1 MFSFQEDVL
10 SPVRIKVIG
19 VGGAGCNAVNTM
31 ITSGLARVDF
41 ISANTDLQA
50 LDRSRAAYKVQ
61 LGPERTR
68 GLGAGARPEIGKESA
83 LESKDQIREC
93 LEGADMVFVTAG
105 MGGGTGTGAAPIV
118 ASIAREL
125 GILTVGVVTK
135 PFSYEGHRR
144 MSHADEGIRDLRR
157 HVDTL
162 LVIPNQR
169 LLGIVDKAT
178 PLLEAFKVA
187 DDVLRQAIQG
197 IADVITTTGHVN
209 VDFADVRTVMSHTGR
224 AVMGMGVSRG
234 TNRAIEAAQKAICS
248 PLLEEGSVEGA
259 RGVLLNITGGPNMS
273 LHEIEEA
280 ASIIQQTADPEANI
294 IVGQVINPDMGDDL
308 VVTVIAT
315 GFERE
320 ESPSSQYRTELVLR
334 WQRGRTR
341 ISIAPRTCGGRE
353 SRMTPWYG
361 WRWLRTMNGMC
372 RRFFVNRR
380 TNHRDAVG
388 HGCIGYYCT
397 GVRFCTRRSA
407 AFFRH
412 ARSCR
417 NGDSRCWSA
426 GPGRR
431 RARARMAVVR
441 ETSAWD

>member
-1 MFSFQEDVL
+1 MFAFQEDML

-19 VGGAGCNAVNTM
+19 IGGAGCNAINTM

-41 ISANTDLQA
+41 IASNTDLQA
-50 LDRSRAAYKVQ
+50 LDRSLAPYKIQ

-68 GLGAGARPEIGKESA
+68 GLGAGAKPEIGRDAA
-83 LESKDQIREC
+83 LESKEHIREC

-118 ASIAREL
+118 ASIAREM

-135 PFSYEGHRR
+135 PFQYEGQRR
-144 MSHADEGIRDLRR
+144 NKHAEEGIRDMRR

-162 LVIPNQR
+162 LIIPNQR
-169 LLGIVDKAT
+169 LLGIVDKST

-234 TNRAIEAAQKAICS
+234 PNRAIEAAQKAMCS

-259 RGVLLNITGGPNMS
+259 RGVLLNITGGASLS
-273 LHEIEEA
+273 LHEVEEA
-280 ASIIQQTADPEANI
+280 ASIIQQTADSEANI
-294 IVGQVINPDMGDDL
+294 IVGQVINPDMGEDL
-308 VVTVIAT
+308 IITVIAT

-320 ESPSSQYRTELVLR
+320 EDQPAAPMAGDRGVSRPAKPIQPLLAGMVASLAADRPMKDLDRPTFLR
-334 WQRGRTR
+334 
-341 ISIAPRTCGGRE
+341 
-353 SRMTPWYG
+353 RMTEMRDPMDRTAMTAEDEWDVPTF
-361 WRWLRTMNGMC
+361 LRKQA
-372 RRFFVNRR
+372 
-380 TNHRDAVG
+380 D
-388 HGCIGYYCT
+388 
-397 GVRFCTRRSA
+397 
-407 AFFRH
+407 
-412 ARSCR
+412 
-417 NGDSRCWSA
+417 
-426 GPGRR
+426 
-431 RARARMAVVR
+431 
-441 ETSAWD
+441 

>member
-19 VGGAGCNAVNTM
+19 IGGGGCNAVNTM
-31 ITSGLARVDF
+31 IAAGLARVDF
-41 ISANTDLQA
+41 IAGNTDLQA
-50 LDRSRAAYKVQ
+50 LDRSLAPFKIQ

-68 GLGAGARPEIGKESA
+68 GLGAGARPEVGKEAA
-83 LESKDQIREC
+83 LESKDHIREC

-118 ASIAREL
+118 ASIAREM

-135 PFSYEGHRR
+135 PFQYEGQRR
-144 MSHADEGIRDLRR
+144 NKHAEEGIRDLRR

-169 LLGIVDKAT
+169 LLGIVDKST
-178 PLLEAFKVA
+178 PLLDAFKVA

-234 TNRAIEAAQKAICS
+234 PNRAIEAAQKAICS

-259 RGVLLNITGGPNMS
+259 RGVLLNITGGPSMS

-294 IVGQVINPDMGDDL
+294 IVGQVINPDMGEDL
-308 VVTVIAT
+308 IITVIAT
-315 GFERE
+315 GFEQE
-320 ESPSSQYRTELVLR
+320 ADTAGPPSVADRGTARAAMRPAQPVLAGVGAVPPVDR
-334 WQRGRTR
+334 SMKDLDRPTFLRR
-341 ISIAPRTCGGRE
+341 MHDVRE
-353 SRMTPWYG
+353 SIDRAALAAEDEWDVPTF
-361 WRWLRTMNGMC
+361 LRKQA
-372 RRFFVNRR
+372 
-380 TNHRDAVG
+380 D
-388 HGCIGYYCT
+388 
-397 GVRFCTRRSA
+397 
-407 AFFRH
+407 
-412 ARSCR
+412 
-417 NGDSRCWSA
+417 
-426 GPGRR
+426 
-431 RARARMAVVR
+431 
-441 ETSAWD
+441 

>member
-19 VGGAGCNAVNTM
+19 IGGAGCNAINTM
-31 ITSGLARVDF
+31 ITSGLSRVDF
-41 ISANTDLQA
+41 IASNTDLQA
-50 LDRSRAAYKVQ
+50 LDRSLASYKIQ
-61 LGPERTR
+61 LGPDRTR
-68 GLGAGARPEIGKESA
+68 GLGAGAKPEIGRDAA
-83 LESKDQIREC
+83 LESREHIREC
-93 LEGADMVFVTAG
+93 IDGADMVFVTAG

-118 ASIAREL
+118 ASIAREM

-135 PFSYEGHRR
+135 PFQYEGQRR
-144 MSHADEGIRDLRR
+144 HKHAEEGIRELRR

-224 AVMGMGVSRG
+224 AVMGMGVAQG
-234 TNRAIEAAQKAICS
+234 QNRAIEAAQKAMCS

-259 RGVLLNITGGPNMS
+259 RGVLLNITGGPSMS

-294 IVGQVINPDMGDDL
+294 IVGQVINPDITEEL
-308 VVTVIAT
+308 IITVIAT
-315 GFERE
+315 GFERDE
-320 ESPSSQYRTELVLR
+320 NPTTGGTETDRGQNRPTKPIQPVLAGVVASLGTER
-334 WQRGRTR
+334 PIKDLDRPTYLRR
-341 ISIAPRTCGGRE
+341 MSEARE
-353 SRMTPWYG
+353 SADRAALTAEDEWDVPTF
-361 WRWLRTMNGMC
+361 LRKQT
-372 RRFFVNRR
+372 
-380 TNHRDAVG
+380 D
-388 HGCIGYYCT
+388 
-397 GVRFCTRRSA
+397 
-407 AFFRH
+407 
-412 ARSCR
+412 
-417 NGDSRCWSA
+417 
-426 GPGRR
+426 
-431 RARARMAVVR
+431 
-441 ETSAWD
+441 

>member
-19 VGGAGCNAVNTM
+19 IGGAGCNAINTM

-41 ISANTDLQA
+41 IASNTDLQA
-50 LDRSRAAYKVQ
+50 LDRSLAPYKIQ
-61 LGPERTR
+61 LGPDRTR
-68 GLGAGARPEIGKESA
+68 GLGAGAKPEIGRDAA
-83 LESKDQIREC
+83 LESREHIREC
-93 LEGADMVFVTAG
+93 IDGADMVFVTAG

-118 ASIAREL
+118 ASIAREM

-135 PFSYEGHRR
+135 PFQYEGQRR
-144 MSHADEGIRDLRR
+144 HKHAEEGIRELRR

-224 AVMGMGVSRG
+224 AVMGMGVAQG
-234 TNRAIEAAQKAICS
+234 QNRAIEAAQKAMCS

-259 RGVLLNITGGPNMS
+259 RGVLLNITGGPSMS

-294 IVGQVINPDMGDDL
+294 IVGQVINPDIGEEL
-308 VVTVIAT
+308 IITVIAT
-315 GFERE
+315 GFERDE
-320 ESPSSQYRTELVLR
+320 NLAIAGTEADRAPNRLTKPIQPVLAGVVASLGTER
-334 WQRGRTR
+334 PIKDLDRPTYLRR
-341 ISIAPRTCGGRE
+341 ISEARE
-353 SRMTPWYG
+353 SADRTALTGEDEWDVPTF
-361 WRWLRTMNGMC
+361 LRKQA
-372 RRFFVNRR
+372 
-380 TNHRDAVG
+380 D
-388 HGCIGYYCT
+388 
-397 GVRFCTRRSA
+397 
-407 AFFRH
+407 
-412 ARSCR
+412 
-417 NGDSRCWSA
+417 
-426 GPGRR
+426 
-431 RARARMAVVR
+431 
-441 ETSAWD
+441 

>member
-1 MFSFQEDVL
+1 MFSFEEDVV

-19 VGGAGCNAVNTM
+19 VGGAGCNALNTM

-41 ISANTDLQA
+41 IAANTDLQA
-50 LDRSRAAYKVQ
+50 LDRSQASYKVQ

-68 GLGAGARPEIGKESA
+68 GLGAGAKPEVGKDSA

-135 PFSYEGHRR
+135 PFTFEGHRR
-144 MSHADEGIRDLRR
+144 MIHADEGLRDLRR

-224 AVMGMGVSRG
+224 AVMGMGAARG
-234 TNRAIEAAQKAICS
+234 PNRAIEAAQKAICS

-280 ASIIQQTADPEANI
+280 ATIVQQTADPEANI

-320 ESPSSQYRTELVLR
+320 DQSTPVPVAAARS
-334 WQRGRTR
+334 
-341 ISIAPRTCGGRE
+341 PRTGQQTMGERSYAERPSKDLDRPTFLRRMGDGRE
-353 SRMTPWYG
+353 SVERTAAVTDDEWDVPTF
-361 WRWLRTMNGMC
+361 LRKQ
-372 RRFFVNRR
+372 V
-380 TNHRDAVG
+380 D
-388 HGCIGYYCT
+388 
-397 GVRFCTRRSA
+397 
-407 AFFRH
+407 
-412 ARSCR
+412 
-417 NGDSRCWSA
+417 
-426 GPGRR
+426 
-431 RARARMAVVR
+431 
-441 ETSAWD
+441 

>member
-1 MFSFQEDVL
+1 MFSFEEDVV

-19 VGGAGCNAVNTM
+19 VGGAGCNALNTM
-31 ITSGLARVDF
+31 IMSGLARVDF
-41 ISANTDLQA
+41 IAANTDLQA
-50 LDRSRAAYKVQ
+50 LDRSRASYKVQ

-68 GLGAGARPEIGKESA
+68 GLGAGAKPEVGKDSA

-144 MSHADEGIRDLRR
+144 MVHADEGIRDLRR

-224 AVMGMGVSRG
+224 AVMGMGVARG

-280 ASIIQQTADPEANI
+280 ATIVQQTVDPEANI

-315 GFERE
+315 GFDWEG
-320 ESPSSQYRTELVLR
+320 PSSQV
-334 WQRGRTR
+334 
-341 ISIAPRTCGGRE
+341 P
-353 SRMTPWYG
+353 
-361 WRWLRTMNGMC
+361 
-372 RRFFVNRR
+372 V
-380 TNHRDAVG
+380 
-388 HGCIGYYCT
+388 
-397 GVRFCTRRSA
+397 SA
-407 AFFRH
+407 ARTSRTGQQ
-412 ARSCR
+412 AMAGAGQMAGERSYGER
-417 NGDSRCWSA
+417 PFKDLDRPTFLRRMGEGRDSAERTA
-426 GPGRR
+426 
-431 RARARMAVVR
+431 AVTDD
-441 ETSAWD
+441 EWDVPTFLRKQAD

>member
-10 SPVRIKVIG
+10 LPVRIKVIG

-31 ITSGLARVDF
+31 IGSGLARVDF

-50 LDRSRAAYKVQ
+50 LDRSLAPYKIQ

-68 GLGAGARPEIGKESA
+68 GLGAGAKPEIGKDAA
-83 LESKDQIREC
+83 LESKDHIREC

-135 PFSYEGHRR
+135 PFQYEGQRR
-144 MSHADEGIRDLRR
+144 HKHAEEGIRDLRR

-209 VDFADVRTVMSHTGR
+209 VDFADVRTIMSHTGR

-315 GFERE
+315 GFEHDDE
-320 ESPSSQYRTELVLR
+320 PAAVTIATERTSARAPKPAQPVMAGVGAAATADRPMKDLDRPTFLR
-334 WQRGRTR
+334 RM
-341 ISIAPRTCGGRE
+341 SDARE
-353 SRMTPWYG
+353 SIDRASLSAEDEWDVPTF
-361 WRWLRTMNGMC
+361 LRKQA
-372 RRFFVNRR
+372 
-380 TNHRDAVG
+380 D
-388 HGCIGYYCT
+388 
-397 GVRFCTRRSA
+397 
-407 AFFRH
+407 
-412 ARSCR
+412 
-417 NGDSRCWSA
+417 
-426 GPGRR
+426 
-431 RARARMAVVR
+431 
-441 ETSAWD
+441 

>member
-1 MFSFQEDVL
+1 
-10 SPVRIKVIG
+10 
-19 VGGAGCNAVNTM
+19 
-31 ITSGLARVDF
+31 
-41 ISANTDLQA
+41 
-50 LDRSRAAYKVQ
+50 
-61 LGPERTR
+61 
-68 GLGAGARPEIGKESA
+68 
-83 LESKDQIREC
+83 
-93 LEGADMVFVTAG
+93 

-144 MSHADEGIRDLRR
+144 MTHADEGIRDLRR

-259 RGVLLNITGGPNMS
+259 RGVLLNITGGANMS

-280 ASIIQQTADPEANI
+280 ASIIQQAADAEANI

-315 GFERE
+315 GFERDDQPVAVGMAAARPTRAAHPTLAVGAAVAE
-320 ESPSSQYRTELVLR
+320 RPHKDLDRPTYLR
-334 WQRGRTR
+334 RMGDQ
-341 ISIAPRTCGGRE
+341 RE
-353 SRMTPWYG
+353 SLDR
-361 WRWLRTMNGMC
+361 L
-372 RRFFVNRR
+372 
-380 TNHRDAVG
+380 
-388 HGCIGYYCT
+388 
-397 GVRFCTRRSA
+397 
-407 AFFRH
+407 
-412 ARSCR
+412 
-417 NGDSRCWSA
+417 
-426 GPGRR
+426 
-431 RARARMAVVR
+431 AVVSDD
-441 ETSAWD
+441 EWDVPTFLRKQTD

>member
-1 MFSFQEDVL
+1 
-10 SPVRIKVIG
+10 
-19 VGGAGCNAVNTM
+19 
-31 ITSGLARVDF
+31 
-41 ISANTDLQA
+41 
-50 LDRSRAAYKVQ
+50 
-61 LGPERTR
+61 
-68 GLGAGARPEIGKESA
+68 
-83 LESKDQIREC
+83 
-93 LEGADMVFVTAG
+93 MVFVTAG

-144 MSHADEGIRDLRR
+144 MVHADEGIRDLRR

-224 AVMGMGVSRG
+224 AVMGMGVARG

-280 ASIIQQTADPEANI
+280 ATIVQQVADPEANI

-315 GFERE
+315 GFERDE
-320 ESPSSQYRTELVLR
+320 QSTPVPVAAART
-334 WQRGRTR
+334 
-341 ISIAPRTCGGRE
+341 PRTGQQTMGGAGQTMGGSYGERPFKDLDRPAFLRRMGDGRE
-353 SRMTPWYG
+353 SVERTAAVTDDEWDVPTF
-361 WRWLRTMNGMC
+361 LRKQA
-372 RRFFVNRR
+372 
-380 TNHRDAVG
+380 D
-388 HGCIGYYCT
+388 
-397 GVRFCTRRSA
+397 
-407 AFFRH
+407 
-412 ARSCR
+412 
-417 NGDSRCWSA
+417 
-426 GPGRR
+426 
-431 RARARMAVVR
+431 
-441 ETSAWD
+441 

>member
-1 MFSFQEDVL
+1 
-10 SPVRIKVIG
+10 
-19 VGGAGCNAVNTM
+19 
-31 ITSGLARVDF
+31 
-41 ISANTDLQA
+41 
-50 LDRSRAAYKVQ
+50 

-68 GLGAGARPEIGKESA
+68 GLGAGAKPEIGKESA
-83 LESKDQIREC
+83 LESKDQVREC

-135 PFSYEGHRR
+135 PFQYEGHRR
-144 MSHADEGIRDLRR
+144 MLHADEGIRDLRR

-162 LVIPNQR
+162 LIIPNQR
-169 LLGIVDKAT
+169 LLGIVDKTT

-209 VDFADVRTVMSHTGR
+209 VDFADVRTIMSHTGR

-320 ESPSSQYRTELVLR
+320 EQAAAVPVGTARASRTTPQAMNGVGTAVADRHHKDIDRPTFLRRSELVQSADRAVLPAEDEWDVPTFLR
-334 WQRGRTR
+334 KQ
-341 ISIAPRTCGGRE
+341 A
-353 SRMTPWYG
+353 
-361 WRWLRTMNGMC
+361 
-372 RRFFVNRR
+372 
-380 TNHRDAVG
+380 D
-388 HGCIGYYCT
+388 
-397 GVRFCTRRSA
+397 
-407 AFFRH
+407 
-412 ARSCR
+412 
-417 NGDSRCWSA
+417 
-426 GPGRR
+426 
-431 RARARMAVVR
+431 
-441 ETSAWD
+441 

>member
-10 SPVRIKVIG
+10 LPVRIKVIG
-19 VGGAGCNAVNTM
+19 VGGAGCNAINTM
-31 ITSGLARVDF
+31 IGSSLARVDF

-50 LDRSRAAYKVQ
+50 LDRSLAPYKIQ

-68 GLGAGARPEIGKESA
+68 GLGAGAKPEIGKDAA
-83 LESKDQIREC
+83 LESKDHIREC

-135 PFSYEGHRR
+135 PFQYEGQRR
-144 MSHADEGIRDLRR
+144 HKHAEEGIRDLRR

-169 LLGIVDKAT
+169 LLGIVDKST

-209 VDFADVRTVMSHTGR
+209 VDFADVRTIMSHTGR

-280 ASIIQQTADPEANI
+280 ASIIQQTADSEANI

-315 GFERE
+315 GFERDDE
-320 ESPSSQYRTELVLR
+320 PAAMTVAPERNSVRAPKPTTPVLAGVGASAAIDR
-334 WQRGRTR
+334 PLKDLDRPTFLRR
-341 ISIAPRTCGGRE
+341 MSDARE
-353 SRMTPWYG
+353 SIDRAALSAEDEWDVPTF
-361 WRWLRTMNGMC
+361 LRKQA
-372 RRFFVNRR
+372 
-380 TNHRDAVG
+380 D
-388 HGCIGYYCT
+388 
-397 GVRFCTRRSA
+397 
-407 AFFRH
+407 
-412 ARSCR
+412 
-417 NGDSRCWSA
+417 
-426 GPGRR
+426 
-431 RARARMAVVR
+431 
-441 ETSAWD
+441 

>member
-1 MFSFQEDVL
+1 MFSFQEDLL

-19 VGGAGCNAVNTM
+19 IGGGGCNAINTM
-31 ITSGLARVDF
+31 ITSGLTRVDF
-41 ISANTDLQA
+41 VAGNTDLQA
-50 LDRSRAAYKVQ
+50 LDRSLAPYKIQ

-68 GLGAGARPEIGKESA
+68 GLGAGAKPEIGRDAA
-83 LESKDQIREC
+83 LESKEHIREC

-118 ASIAREL
+118 ASIAREM

-135 PFSYEGHRR
+135 PFQYEGQRR
-144 MSHADEGIRDLRR
+144 QKHAEEGIRDLRR

-162 LVIPNQR
+162 LIIPNQR
-169 LLGIVDKAT
+169 LLGIVDKST

-224 AVMGMGVSRG
+224 AVMGMGVSYG
-234 TNRAIEAAQKAICS
+234 PNRAIEAAQKAMCS

-259 RGVLLNITGGPNMS
+259 RGVLLNITGGPSMS

-294 IVGQVINPDMGDDL
+294 IVGQVINPDMGEEL
-308 VVTVIAT
+308 IITVIAT

-320 ESPSSQYRTELVLR
+320 EESVASTIGADRGTSRPAKPVPSVLAGMGASMSGDR
-334 WQRGRTR
+334 PIKDLDRPAFLRR
-341 ISIAPRTCGGRE
+341 MHDGRE
-353 SRMTPWYG
+353 SMDRAVLTAEDEWDVPTF
-361 WRWLRTMNGMC
+361 LRKQT
-372 RRFFVNRR
+372 
-380 TNHRDAVG
+380 D
-388 HGCIGYYCT
+388 
-397 GVRFCTRRSA
+397 
-407 AFFRH
+407 
-412 ARSCR
+412 
-417 NGDSRCWSA
+417 
-426 GPGRR
+426 
-431 RARARMAVVR
+431 
-441 ETSAWD
+441 